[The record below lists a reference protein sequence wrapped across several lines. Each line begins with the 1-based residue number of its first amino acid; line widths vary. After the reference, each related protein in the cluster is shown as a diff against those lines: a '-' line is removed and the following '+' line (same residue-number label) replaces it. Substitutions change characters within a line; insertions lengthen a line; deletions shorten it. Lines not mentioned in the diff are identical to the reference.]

1 MKQLIDNPS
10 EIENT
15 AALWVIK
22 TTSRELTKTEELE
35 FQSWISISE
44 QHLETYYRARQ
55 LWKLTVNAVGS
66 QKLADKKDNTIRK
79 RMRVRYIQR
88 SAAAIL
94 FCILSVGAW
103 QYYTQPT
110 PVYYA
115 QIGEV
120 LQVTLP
126 DGSVVDL
133 DSGSKLSLDFNEYH
147 RQVNLLSGRAY
158 FSVAPMTQKD
168 HRPFRVRAKNGVT
181 QALGTEF
188 SIDEKGDQVN
198 VSVYQHSVKITLNS
212 GEELV
217 VNEGDFT
224 HYQHKIWPVSSLYS
238 KTSTD
243 WRQGQIIFHQQ
254 TLDDVI
260 GEINR
265 YRNKPVILL
274 SNQHQQK
281 VSGVFQI
288 KSIDSA
294 LANLSDSQGLQLY
307 EIPFVTLMY

>member
-22 TTSRELTKTEELE
+22 TTSRELTKSEELE
-35 FQSWISISE
+35 FQSWISMSE

-55 LWKLTVNAVGS
+55 LWKLTANAAGH
-66 QKLADKKDNTIRK
+66 QKLIDKKDNTTQK
-79 RMRVRYIQR
+79 RVKLRHIQR

-103 QYYTQPT
+103 QYYSKPT
-110 PVYYA
+110 PDYYA
-115 QIGEV
+115 QIGEI

-133 DSGSKLSLDFNEYH
+133 DSGSKLLLDFNEHY

-158 FSVAPMTQKD
+158 FAVAPMTQKD
-168 HRPFRVRAKNGVT
+168 QRPFRVQAKNGIT

-217 VNEGDFT
+217 VNAGDFT
-224 HYQHKIWPVSSLYS
+224 HYQQKIWPTSSLYNTAS
-238 KTSTD
+238 AN

-254 TLDDVI
+254 TLDEVI

-274 SNQHQQK
+274 SNQHTQK
-281 VSGVFQI
+281 ISGVFQI

-307 EIPFVTLMY
+307 EIPFLTLMY